1 VKPEEEKKVDMKRV
15 GSKVVQVNKAGRDGL
30 DRGKAQGGIEQ
41 CGIRRTLDFP
51 IGYIRKNTMR

>member
-1 VKPEEEKKVDMKRV
+1 MKRV